1 MLYLI
6 LVAFIVYVM
15 PKFYTKDLSE
25 GFLIPS
31 FVPIY
36 IVVVH
41 AMWWKLL
48 RAPWL
53 IDAVVYDLLMFRV
66 QK

>member
-41 AMWWKLL
+41 AMW
-48 RAPWL
+48 
-53 IDAVVYDLLMFRV
+53 
-66 QK
+66 